1 MIGEHEQMATPLPTV
16 EPRALVE
23 TVETVTRFTQNIW
36 WFLALAAAGITG
48 LFRMGYRNR
57 HAKLRIQVLERD
69 VACQQKDVA
78 QLLICNLAILDGLV
92 QLNCNGEVRASRDTL
107 REYLASNRNV
117 HIKDEERYK

>member
-1 MIGEHEQMATPLPTV
+1 MPTPIPTV

-23 TVETVTRFTQNIW
+23 TVETVTRFTQNLW
-36 WFLALAAAGITG
+36 WFLGLAAAGIAG

-69 VACQQKDVA
+69 VDCQQKDIA
-78 QLLICNLAILDGLV
+78 QLLVCNLAILDGLV
-92 QLNCNGEVRASRDTL
+92 QLDCNGVVKTSRDTL

-117 HIKDEERYK
+117 HIKEEDRFR

>member
-1 MIGEHEQMATPLPTV
+1 MIGEHKQMPTPIPTV

-36 WFLALAAAGITG
+36 WFLALAAAGVAG

-69 VACQQKDVA
+69 VACQQKDIA
-78 QLLICNLAILDGLV
+78 QLLVCNLAILDGLV
-92 QLNCNGEVRASRDTL
+92 QLDCNGVVKTSRDTL

-117 HIKDEERYK
+117 HIKDEERYR

>member
-1 MIGEHEQMATPLPTV
+1 MPTPIPTV

-36 WFLALAAAGITG
+36 WFLALAAAGIAG

-69 VACQQKDVA
+69 VDCQQKDIA
-78 QLLICNLAILDGLV
+78 QLLVCNLAILDGLV
-92 QLNCNGEVRASRDTL
+92 QLDCNGVVKTSRDTL
-107 REYLASNRNV
+107 REYLANNRNV
-117 HIKDEERYK
+117 HIKEEERFR